1 MDRILIEGLGKRY
14 GTQWA
19 LRGVN
24 ARFAPG
30 EIVMV
35 IGPNGSGKTT
45 LIKCLLGLVHAT
57 EGGITVNGEHV
68 GRNPGYRARIG
79 YMPQAAEFP
88 RELTVEQL
96 LRMMNDIRD
105 AKSGSTDDRLIR
117 QLGVDTLLDKRIGAL
132 SGGMRQKVSAVLAFR
147 YRPDILVLD
156 EPTAG
161 LDPVSAARLLA
172 HVQRVKRDGAT
183 VLITSHI
190 MEEVQRL
197 GDRVTYLQDG
207 RMRFTIAP
215 ELITEATGEPVLS
228 VALPKFL
235 AQLPPHHVE
244 GL

>member
-1 MDRILIEGLGKRY
+1 MDRIIIEGLGKRY
-14 GTQWA
+14 GKQWA

-24 ARFAPG
+24 ARFAEG

-45 LIKCLLGLVHAT
+45 LIKCLLGLVHAS
-57 EGGITVNGEHV
+57 EGALSVNGRAV
-68 GRNPGYRARIG
+68 GSDPTYRAAIG
-79 YMPQAAEFP
+79 YMPQYAEFP

-105 AKSGSTDDRLIR
+105 ARSGSTDDRLIH
-117 QLGVDTLLDKRIGAL
+117 QLGVDELLDKRISQL

-147 YRPDILVLD
+147 YRPNILVLD

-161 LDPVSAARLLA
+161 LDPVSAEKLLDTA
-172 HVQRVKRDGAT
+172 MRAKREGAT

-197 GDRVTYLQDG
+197 GDRVTYLEDG
-207 RMRFTIAP
+207 HLRFALPP
-215 ELITEATGEPVLS
+215 ELITEATGEASLAL
-228 VALPKFL
+228 ALPKFL
-235 AQLPPHHVE
+235 AQHP
-244 GL
+244 

>member
-1 MDRILIEGLGKRY
+1 MDRIVIEGLGKRY
-14 GTQWA
+14 GRQWA

-24 ARFAPG
+24 VRFVPG
-30 EIVMV
+30 EVAMV

-45 LIKCLLGLVHAT
+45 LIKCLLGLTRAT
-57 EGGITVNGEHV
+57 EGAITVNGTV
-68 GRNPGYRARIG
+68 IGPDPAYRKAIG
-79 YMPQAAEFP
+79 YMPQLAEFP
-88 RELTVEQL
+88 KELTVEQL

-105 AKSGSTDDRLIR
+105 ARSGATDDRLIGE
-117 QLGVDTLLDKRIGAL
+117 LGVAALLDKRIGTL

-161 LDPVSAARLLA
+161 LDPVSAGRLLNA
-172 HVQRVKRDGAT
+172 VIRARREGAT

-197 GDRVTYLQDG
+197 GDRVVYLQDG
-207 RMRFTIAP
+207 RLRFTLAP
-215 ELITEATGEPVLS
+215 ETITAATGEPALS
-228 VALPKFL
+228 QALPKYISQL
-235 AQLPPHHVE
+235 ATSDVE

>member
-1 MDRILIEGLGKRY
+1 MDRIIIEGLGKRY
-14 GTQWA
+14 GKQWA

-24 ARFAPG
+24 ARFAEG

-57 EGGITVNGEHV
+57 EGALTVNGTVV
-68 GRNPGYRARIG
+68 GTDPSYRAAIG
-79 YMPQAAEFP
+79 YMPQYAEFP

-105 AKSGSTDDRLIR
+105 ARSGSTDDQLIH
-117 QLGVDTLLDKRIGAL
+117 QLGVDALLDKRISQL

-147 YRPDILVLD
+147 YRPNILVLD

-161 LDPVSAARLLA
+161 LDPVSAEKLLNTA
-172 HVQRVKRDGAT
+172 IRAKREGTT

-197 GDRVTYLQDG
+197 GDRVAYLEDG
-207 RMRFTIAP
+207 RLRFALPP
-215 ELITEATGEPVLS
+215 ELITEATGEASLAL
-228 VALPKFL
+228 ALPKFL
-235 AQLPPHHVE
+235 AQHP
-244 GL
+244 

>member
-1 MDRILIEGLGKRY
+1 MDRIVFEGLGKRY
-14 GTQWA
+14 GKQWA

-45 LIKCLLGLVHAT
+45 LLKCLLGLVRSS
-57 EGGITVNGEHV
+57 EGAITVNGTTI
-68 GRNPGYRARIG
+68 GTDPTYRAGVG
-79 YMPQAAEFP
+79 YMPQYAEFP
-88 RELTVEQL
+88 RELTVDQL

-105 AKSGSTDDRLIR
+105 ARSGSTDDRLIA
-117 QLGVDTLLDKRIGAL
+117 QLGVDALLDKRISAL

-147 YRPDILVLD
+147 YRPNILVLD

-161 LDPVSAARLLA
+161 LDPVSAKKLLDA
-172 HVQRVKRDGAT
+172 VMRAKRDGTT

-197 GDRVTYLQDG
+197 GDRVAYLEDG
-207 RMRFTIAP
+207 RLRFALPPETII
-215 ELITEATGEPVLS
+215 EVTGETSLA
-228 VALPKFL
+228 VALPKYL
-235 AQLPPHHVE
+235 AQLPAQHVE

>member
-1 MDRILIEGLGKRY
+1 MDRIVIEGLGKRY
-14 GTQWA
+14 GRQWA

-30 EIVMV
+30 EVVMV

-57 EGGITVNGEHV
+57 EGGIAVNGRPV
-68 GRNPGYRARIG
+68 GKDPSYRAGIG
-79 YMPQAAEFP
+79 YMPQFAEFP

-105 AKSGSTDDRLIR
+105 ARSGSTDDRLIKR
-117 QLGVDTLLDKRIGAL
+117 LGVDALLDKRIGAL

-147 YRPDILVLD
+147 YRPGILVLD

-161 LDPVSAARLLA
+161 LDPVSAGKLLDA
-172 HVQRVKRDGAT
+172 VLRAKREGAT
-183 VLITSHI
+183 VIITSHI

-197 GDRVTYLQDG
+197 GDRVAYMEDG
-207 RMRFTIAP
+207 RLRFTLPP
-215 ELITEATGEPVLS
+215 ELIVEATGEKALS
-228 VALPKFL
+228 AALPKYI
-235 AQLPPHHVE
+235 AQLPPQHVE